1 MKKKTNMKNE
11 NISTKMKDSGIE
23 WIGEIPEEWG
33 VRRINHFFVNRKHK
47 NKGMEE
53 NNLLSLSYGNIVR
66 KNIETKEG
74 LLPDSFETYNIIESG
89 DIVFRLTDLQNDKHS
104 LRTGLCKEK
113 GIITSAY
120 ITLITPKDVNC
131 VYMHYLFHIYD
142 ICKVFYNMGDG
153 VRQGMNYDDLC
164 KLSVLIPPLT
174 TQQNIATFLDKKC
187 AAIDSAVEKEL
198 LLIEKLKSYK
208 QSVITQAVTK
218 GIRPNRKMKQSGIE
232 WIGEIPQEWEVRR
245 IKFSAKTRNEKY
257 SELYGKLD
265 YFGLENIESQSAK
278 YIATDN
284 IYDIEQAQICKKG
297 DIAFG
302 KLRPYLAKIFE
313 VPKTECCSSEFV
325 LFHNFLGINTF
336 YKYLFL
342 SHGFINIVDSS
353 TYVTKMPRAN
363 ADFIKNLFI
372 PVPPFPTQQ
381 NIATFLDKKCTAI
394 ESAISKKT
402 SLIDK
407 LKEYKKSL
415 IYECV
420 TGKRECCNF

>member
-1 MKKKTNMKNE
+1 
-11 NISTKMKDSGIE
+11 MKDSGIE
-23 WIGEIPEEWG
+23 WIGEIPEEWE

-164 KLSVLIPPLT
+164 KLSVLIPPLS

-232 WIGEIPQEWEVRR
+232 WIGEIPQEWEVKRL
-245 IKFSAKTRNEKY
+245 KFSAKTRNEKY
-257 SELYGKLD
+257 SENYGKLD

-278 YIATDN
+278 YIVTEN
-284 IYDIEQAQICKKG
+284 IYDLEQSQICRKG

-302 KLRPYLAKIFE
+302 KLRPYLAKVYEI
-313 VPKTECCSSEFV
+313 PKNECCSSEFV
-325 LFHNFLGINTF
+325 LFYDFKGINIY

-342 SHGFINIVDSS
+342 SHGFINIVDAS
-353 TYVTKMPRAN
+353 TYGTKMPRAN

-372 PVPPFPTQQ
+372 PLPPIDEQQ
-381 NIATFLDKKCTAI
+381 EIALYLDKKCTAI

>member
-1 MKKKTNMKNE
+1 MKNE

-23 WIGEIPEEWG
+23 WIGEIPEEWEVRKIKFSAKTRNEKYSELYG
-33 VRRINHFFVNRKHK
+33 KLDYFGLENIESQSAKYIATDNIYDIEQAQICKKGDIAFGKLRPYLAKIFEVPKTECCSSEFVLFHNFLGINTFYKYLFLSHGFINIVDSSTYGTKMPRANADFIKNLFIPVPPFPTQQNIATFLDKKCAAIDSAVEKELLLIEKLKSYKQSVITQAVTKGIRPNRKMKQSGIEWIGEIPQEWEVRRINHFFVNRKHK

-164 KLSVLIPPLT
+164 KLSVLIPP
-174 TQQNIATFLDKKC
+174 
-187 AAIDSAVEKEL
+187 
-198 LLIEKLKSYK
+198 
-208 QSVITQAVTK
+208 
-218 GIRPNRKMKQSGIE
+218 
-232 WIGEIPQEWEVRR
+232 
-245 IKFSAKTRNEKY
+245 
-257 SELYGKLD
+257 
-265 YFGLENIESQSAK
+265 
-278 YIATDN
+278 
-284 IYDIEQAQICKKG
+284 
-297 DIAFG
+297 
-302 KLRPYLAKIFE
+302 
-313 VPKTECCSSEFV
+313 
-325 LFHNFLGINTF
+325 
-336 YKYLFL
+336 
-342 SHGFINIVDSS
+342 
-353 TYVTKMPRAN
+353 
-363 ADFIKNLFI
+363 
-372 PVPPFPTQQ
+372 FPTQQ